1 MRKPLV
7 FIALPPRLYGL
18 FFTPEVEGCLHSFAD
33 VMRNETDRDL
43 GEEEMSDRVREVDGA
58 IFGWEG
64 GALTKRNIAQAR
76 NLRIIGQVGGTVKHI
91 DTGAAL
97 ARGIVVVN
105 SARAMSTSVA
115 EFALALILDCLHDI
129 TFYDRLMRGREGG
142 GVVPLGREL
151 TGKRVGLVGFGLIG
165 QKLAALLEPF
175 DVEILVYDP
184 YVSEEVMVG
193 LGASSASLEKVL
205 TTSDVVSVHAGLTPE
220 TYHLLDRQRL
230 DLLRPGAILV
240 NSARGDII
248 DQETLVEKLKGG
260 RLKAALDVFSE
271 EPLPASDELR
281 DLDNVILTPHRAAY
295 TEEVYGLLGRIVV
308 EDFVRFFSGQP
319 PLNMLTKERL
329 LRMT

>member
-7 FIALPPRLYGL
+7 FVALPPRLYGL
-18 FFTPEVEGCLHSFAD
+18 FFSPEVEGRLHSFAD

-43 GEEEMSDRVREVDGA
+43 SEEEMSERVREVDGA

-64 GALTKRNIAQAR
+64 GSLTKRNIAQAR
-76 NLRIIGQVGGTVKHI
+76 NLKIIGQVGGTVRHI
-91 DTGAAL
+91 DTEAAL
-97 ARGIVVVN
+97 ARGIVIVN
-105 SARAMSTSVA
+105 SAPAMSTSVA

-129 TFYDRLMRGREGG
+129 TFCDRLMRARQEGEA
-142 GVVPLGREL
+142 VPLGREL
-151 TGKRVGLVGFGLIG
+151 TGKRVGLIGFGLIG

-175 DVEILVYDP
+175 DVEISVYDP
-184 YVSEEVMVG
+184 YVPEDVIG
-193 LGASSASLEKVL
+193 DLGANSAPLEEVL
-205 TTSDVVSVHAGLTPE
+205 TTSDVVSVHAGLTSE

-240 NSARGDII
+240 NTARGDIV
-248 DQETLVEKLKGG
+248 DQEALLGKLKEGK
-260 RLKAALDVFSE
+260 LKVALDVFSE

-295 TEEVYGLLGRIVV
+295 TEEAYGLLGRIVV

-319 PLNMLTKERL
+319 PLNVLTKERL